1 MTRRS
6 ALETVFVTWL
16 AVASATTAFAQAS
29 DPLGPRAAQG
39 SAAMQAGKFDE
50 AISVYEELVTA
61 RPADPGLLL
70 NLGMARYMAGRP
82 ETAIAP
88 LQKAAKLR
96 PSLAPVAL
104 FLGAS
109 LLGVGRAKEAVA
121 PLQQAVT
128 AMPQNA
134 EAREMLARVKL
145 SLTDYPSAA
154 THYRV
159 LTSLDA
165 QSPKAW
171 YGLARSY

>member
-1 MTRRS
+1 MIRRS
-6 ALETVFVTWL
+6 TLETVLVAWL
-16 AVASATTAFAQAS
+16 AVAAGTTAFAQAS

-50 AISVYEELVTA
+50 AISIYEELVTA

-88 LQKAAKLR
+88 LQKAAKLQ

-109 LLGVGRAKEAVA
+109 LLDVGRAKEAVQ

-128 AMPQNA
+128 AMPENV

-145 SLTDYPSAA
+145 SLADYAGAA
-154 THYRV
+154 THYRA
-159 LTSLDA
+159 LTGLDA
-165 QSPKAW
+165 KN
-171 YGLARSY
+171 